1 MKQIFERLRDD
12 LSWYVDQRE
21 HMMMV
26 LDCTD
31 VEVAYVLKVLEQVEG
46 THVGDMFLGFVHEA
60 TDAESYVQAIMANVS
75 VQLTAVNMSRE
86 QEGLAPWAP
95 LPAACTDPRVPPP
108 ERIKTLLLYIRSCL
122 PEGDHHIVLSLLPTK
137 MKDREGY
144 ARVVSGLFPRN
155 GLEPWM
161 AGVRIFVRDDRRRP
175 FLLPQLAREPL
186 DMVLIYDQ
194 LDLDTPALTRALEE
208 AAMSPDTPEPERM
221 MALVQIAALDFSYQR
236 YDESYKKW
244 GVLFAYYLR
253 EKNLPMQALALCG
266 AADVL
271 RQVGKLP
278 EAKERYQ
285 QGLAVGASLETLPV
299 MLNLLLG
306 IGEVCLRLHQWQEA
320 EGYLGLAG
328 DIARKSLQTGTL
340 CDVLERQGIALRAL
354 GRTAEAQAL
363 WRASVDLSRQAQY
376 GERAVSVLGHLIAL
390 YDEAR
395 MIAEKRAHEEELR
408 QVRREIAARDAA
420 HQERHGEKGASA

>member
-1 MKQIFERLRDD
+1 MKKILERLRDD

-31 VEVAYVLKVLEQVEG
+31 VEVAYVLKILEQVEG
-46 THVGDMFLGFVHEA
+46 THVGDLFLGFVHEA
-60 TDAESYVQAIMANVS
+60 TDAESYVQAIMANVA

-86 QEGLAPWAP
+86 EEGLPPWAP
-95 LPAACTDPRVPPP
+95 LPAACTDPRVPPSQRVK
-108 ERIKTLLLYIRSCL
+108 ELLLYVRSCL

-137 MKDREGY
+137 MTDREGY
-144 ARVVSGLFPRN
+144 ARVVSGLFPRE

-186 DMVLIYDQ
+186 ELVLIYDQ
-194 LDLDTPALTRALEE
+194 LDLDTPALTKSLED

-244 GVLFAYYLR
+244 GVLFAYYLK
-253 EKNLPMQALALCG
+253 EKNAPMQALALCG

-285 QGLAVGASLETLPV
+285 QGLAIGASLETLPV

-320 EGYLGLAG
+320 EGYLDLAG
-328 DIARKSLQTGTL
+328 QIARKALQTGTL
-340 CDVLERQGIALRAL
+340 CDVFERRGIALRAL
-354 GRTAEAQAL
+354 GRVAEAQAL
-363 WRASVDLSRQAQY
+363 WRASVDLSRQTQY

-390 YDEAR
+390 FDEAR
-395 MIAEKRAHEEELR
+395 MSEEKRAHEDELR
-408 QVRREIAARDAA
+408 QVRREIAARDEA
-420 HQERHGEKGASA
+420 HAKKFGLHGAHT